1 MIMSAV
7 DINRLIDN
15 VHRPCMFVIEC
26 GRMSTYAPRT
36 KKAMKGRETEPI
48 IESIVQIVFF
58 LGVSMLFAF
67 SLY

>member
-1 MIMSAV
+1 MIISAV

-15 VHRPCMFVIEC
+15 VHRPSMFVSEC

-48 IESIVQIVFF
+48 IESIVQIVFCF
-58 LGVSMLFAF
+58 GLSMLFDF